1 MDAQLL
7 ASTPL
12 FMASLALCALVAA
25 YSVAILLKSLFS
37 SLANAA
43 ASTGLSPEELTAIEY
58 AGIFHAQLEKLLAR
72 TVSIE
77 QLAIEA
83 PAPFQEQAWSRLLTI
98 CDELELVRSELNGL
112 LEMREHRNATALAKF
127 ISGASNSIPQIPRPA
142 NAIELRKLIY
152 WPRESRDLTLR
163 IIAKL
168 EDYTL
173 NYGSSKRQSYS
184 KHFFEV
190 ISAVKNELSES

>member
-1 MDAQLL
+1 
-7 ASTPL
+7 
-12 FMASLALCALVAA
+12 MAPPVNSEQRSENILCAVLAL
-25 YSVAILLKSLFS
+25 LK
-37 SLANAA
+37 
-43 ASTGLSPEELTAIEY
+43 ELGE
-58 AGIFHAQLEKLLAR
+58 
-72 TVSIE
+72 S
-77 QLAIEA
+77 
-83 PAPFQEQAWSRLLTI
+83 
-98 CDELELVRSELNGL
+98 ELELVRSELNGL

-173 NYGSSKRQSYS
+173 NYGSSKHQSYS